1 MTRHEFDLLYTIRN
15 KGKKSVRELAEL
27 TGTSIGFVSE
37 KLREFTDRGYIDAA
51 GITDAGY
58 TALEPYHVKN
68 AIIMAAGMSTRFV
81 PLSLEKPKGLLVV
94 KNEVLIER
102 QIEQL
107 RDAGIKEIVL
117 VLGYKK
123 ESFFYLES
131 KYDVKI
137 IINPDFH
144 IKNNIETIWLAQKY
158 IGNSYICSSDDYFTE
173 NPFTDYVY
181 QSYYSSIHVTE
192 KTGEWY
198 MDKDSKGNLTKV
210 RYYGEEGDVMLG
222 HAYWNNDFSRA
233 FLRLVNEHHEL
244 GDYDD
249 KLWEVLLADNVSK
262 LPPMQVKVYPDGIIF
277 EFDSLDELREYLRLN
292 ASRPLTVAEVA
303 AHFGYSC
310 DHLSRLYRR
319 EFGCDLKRGI
329 VGARLRHIE
338 ALLLNTDYPLKTIA
352 HMCGF
357 GDENALVKFFGY
369 HEGISPTSYRSRF
382 FRVHRN
388 AH

>member
-137 IINPDFH
+137 IINPDS
-144 IKNNIETIWLAQKY
+144 T
-158 IGNSYICSSDDYFTE
+158 S
-173 NPFTDYVY
+173 
-181 QSYYSSIHVTE
+181 
-192 KTGEWY
+192 
-198 MDKDSKGNLTKV
+198 
-210 RYYGEEGDVMLG
+210 
-222 HAYWNNDFSRA
+222 
-233 FLRLVNEHHEL
+233 
-244 GDYDD
+244 
-249 KLWEVLLADNVSK
+249 
-262 LPPMQVKVYPDGIIF
+262 
-277 EFDSLDELREYLRLN
+277 
-292 ASRPLTVAEVA
+292 
-303 AHFGYSC
+303 
-310 DHLSRLYRR
+310 
-319 EFGCDLKRGI
+319 
-329 VGARLRHIE
+329 
-338 ALLLNTDYPLKTIA
+338 KTISKPSGSRRNTSA
-352 HMCGF
+352 T
-357 GDENALVKFFGY
+357 AISAPPTT
-369 HEGISPTSYRSRF
+369 ISPKTRLPIMYTSHTTHPSM
-382 FRVHRN
+382 
-388 AH
+388 

>member
-233 FLRLVNEHHEL
+233 FLRRA
-244 GDYDD
+244 G
-249 KLWEVLLADNVSK
+249 
-262 LPPMQVKVYPDGIIF
+262 
-277 EFDSLDELREYLRLN
+277 R
-292 ASRPLTVAEVA
+292 
-303 AHFGYSC
+303 
-310 DHLSRLYRR
+310 
-319 EFGCDLKRGI
+319 
-329 VGARLRHIE
+329 
-338 ALLLNTDYPLKTIA
+338 
-352 HMCGF
+352 
-357 GDENALVKFFGY
+357 
-369 HEGISPTSYRSRF
+369 TSYAFTAPRAR
-382 FRVHRN
+382 RVR
-388 AH
+388 

>member
-27 TGTSIGFVSE
+27 ELARFLIQASAE
-37 KLREFTDRGYIDAA
+37 RECGSR
-51 GITDAGY
+51 
-58 TALEPYHVKN
+58 TAY
-68 AIIMAAGMSTRFV
+68 
-81 PLSLEKPKGLLVV
+81 
-94 KNEVLIER
+94 
-102 QIEQL
+102 
-107 RDAGIKEIVL
+107 
-117 VLGYKK
+117 
-123 ESFFYLES
+123 
-131 KYDVKI
+131 
-137 IINPDFH
+137 
-144 IKNNIETIWLAQKY
+144 
-158 IGNSYICSSDDYFTE
+158 
-173 NPFTDYVY
+173 
-181 QSYYSSIHVTE
+181 
-192 KTGEWY
+192 
-198 MDKDSKGNLTKV
+198 
-210 RYYGEEGDVMLG
+210 
-222 HAYWNNDFSRA
+222 
-233 FLRLVNEHHEL
+233 
-244 GDYDD
+244 
-249 KLWEVLLADNVSK
+249 
-262 LPPMQVKVYPDGIIF
+262 
-277 EFDSLDELREYLRLN
+277 ELREYLRLN